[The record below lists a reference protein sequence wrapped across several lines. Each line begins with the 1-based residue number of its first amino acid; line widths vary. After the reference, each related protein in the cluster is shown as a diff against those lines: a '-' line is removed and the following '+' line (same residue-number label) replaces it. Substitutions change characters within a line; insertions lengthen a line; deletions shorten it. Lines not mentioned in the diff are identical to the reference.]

1 MGSAFTI
8 PCLENNN
15 IVTITEPYSNT
26 FINLD
31 ENISSKAL
39 KIDSILIEIE
49 DFSDDLKLATE
60 GLNSFASSA
69 VVLDSSMRTLQ
80 NLVNEMNDG
89 KGTLGKLLKD
99 DSLYDNLNEVVD
111 NAKDLIN
118 DVKDNPT
125 KYVRAYW
132 KGSK

>member
-1 MGSAFTI
+1 MQSI
-8 PCLENNN
+8 INNADSLIDETKNSLKVSQEINSIVRN
-15 IVTITEPYSNT
+15 IEIFSKELNAISS
-26 FINLD
+26 NLD
-31 ENISSKAL
+31 ESISSKAL

-99 DSLYDNLNEVVD
+99 DSLYDNLN
-111 NAKDLIN
+111 
-118 DVKDNPT
+118 
-125 KYVRAYW
+125 
-132 KGSK
+132 